1 MEQYGIPGTGMLVTW
16 GYRFYKTNTIAI
28 SVILIQ
34 HILKIVLFISFYF
47 NSLFFCYVCAL
58 PCQTILCAYA
68 QTAIHVFCNCF
79 FFFFF
84 GKQLTVILKKNVF
97 WRWVESSHQH
107 SVWSIREPFNFPWN
121 ETFVIPQSYA
131 NSHHCYSTWVT
142 KRHLKTFCSLN
153 DNAKLF

>member
-47 NSLFFCYVCAL
+47 NSLFFAMSVLFPVRQFYVLMLKQPYMSSVIA
-58 PCQTILCAYA
+58 
-68 QTAIHVFCNCF
+68 F
-79 FFFFF
+79 FFFFWQAINSHF
-84 GKQLTVILKKNVF
+84 KKNVF